1 MSKIMLFEGE
11 LKLMELLWEN
21 EGATA
26 KELSVLAADAIG
38 WNKNTTY
45 TVIKKLV
52 AKGAVKRS
60 EPAFVCR
67 SLISRAEAGRAKA
80 QEVMR
85 SFFGGSLKTM
95 LSSFMAEGALSDE
108 EAAELRR
115 LIAGQ
120 EEPAAGQTAHKG
132 SVTHRLSGE
141 PDKKG

>member
-26 KELSVLAADAIG
+26 KELSVLAAATIG

-60 EPAFVCR
+60 EPAFICR
-67 SLISRAEAGRAKA
+67 SLITRAEAGRAKA
-80 QEVMR
+80 QEVIR
-85 SFFGGSLKTM
+85 SFFGGSLKAM

-115 LIAGQ
+115 LIGGPEGQDAGQ
-120 EEPAAGQTAHKG
+120 PAHEGPITRRLIDGPEGKG
-132 SVTHRLSGE
+132 
-141 PDKKG
+141 